1 MKIQDGI
8 NTLKGRPANIPDCSR
23 NDLPQF
29 FLDQGYKVGV
39 EVGVYKGEYL
49 EVLAKSGL
57 KLYGVDPWREYGDF
71 THSRGQKRLDEQFE
85 HTERLVA
92 KYPNCSLI
100 RKTSMEA
107 VEDFEDNSIDFV
119 YIDANH
125 GLRYI
130 VEDLWEWS
138 KKVRSGGVISGHDYA
153 LTKDAKDRYSYHVKY
168 GVDAF
173 VQARGIENFWV
184 LGSRF
189 DVPGEVRD
197 KCRSFMWIK
206 K

>member
-1 MKIQDGI
+1 MKIQDGLS
-8 NTLKGRPANIPDCSR
+8 LKGRPADIPDCSR

-57 KLYGVDPWREYGDF
+57 KVYGVDPWREYGDF
-71 THSRGQKRLDEQFE
+71 HHSRGQKRLDEQFE
-85 HTERLVA
+85 HTQRVVA
-92 KYPNCSLI
+92 LYPNCSLI

-107 VEDFEDNSIDFV
+107 VEDFEDNSLDFV

-138 KKVRSGGVISGHDYA
+138 KKVKSGGVISGHDYA

-173 VQARGIENFWV
+173 VRARGIENFWV

-197 KCRSFMWIK
+197 DCRSFMWIK

>member
-1 MKIQDGI
+1 MTIQEGI
-8 NTLKGRPANIPDCSR
+8 KLKGRPADIPDCSR
-23 NDLPQF
+23 DDLPQF

-49 EVLAKSGL
+49 EKIAKSGI
-57 KLYGVDPWREYGDF
+57 KVYGVDPWREYGDF
-71 THSRGQKRLDEQFE
+71 HHSRGQKRLDEQFE
-85 HTERLVA
+85 HTQRVVA
-92 KYPNCSLI
+92 SYPNCSLI

-107 VEDFEDNSIDFV
+107 VEDFEDNSLDFV

-173 VQARGIENFWV
+173 VRARGIENFWV

-197 KCRSFMWIK
+197 DCRSFMWIK

>member
-1 MKIQDGI
+1 MKISEGI
-8 NTLKGRPANIPDCSR
+8 KLKGLPADIPDCSR

-29 FLDQGYKVGV
+29 FIDQGYKVGV

-85 HTERLVA
+85 HTQRLVA

-107 VEDFEDNSIDFV
+107 VDDFEDNSLDFV

-138 KKVRSGGVISGHDYA
+138 KKVKSGGVISGHDYA

-173 VQARGIENFWV
+173 VRARGIENFWV

-197 KCRSFMWIK
+197 TCRSFMWIK

>member
-1 MKIQDGI
+1 MNIQEGI
-8 NTLKGRPANIPDCSR
+8 KLIGRPADIPDCSR
-23 NDLPQF
+23 SDLPQF
-29 FLDQGYKVGV
+29 FVDQGYKVGA
-39 EVGVYKGEYL
+39 EIGVYKGEYL
-49 EVLAKSGL
+49 EELAKSGL
-57 KLYGVDPWREYGDF
+57 EIYGVDPWREYGDF
-71 THSRGQKRLDEQFE
+71 HHSRGQKRLDEQFA
-85 HTERLVA
+85 HTERLM
-92 KYPNCSLI
+92 KPYPNVTLV

-107 VEDFEDNSIDFV
+107 VEDFEDESLDFV

-138 KKVRSGGVISGHDYA
+138 KKVRSGGVIAGHDYA

-173 VQARGIENFWV
+173 VRARGIENFWV

-189 DVPGEVRD
+189 DVPGERRD
-197 KCRSFMWIK
+197 DCRSFMWIK